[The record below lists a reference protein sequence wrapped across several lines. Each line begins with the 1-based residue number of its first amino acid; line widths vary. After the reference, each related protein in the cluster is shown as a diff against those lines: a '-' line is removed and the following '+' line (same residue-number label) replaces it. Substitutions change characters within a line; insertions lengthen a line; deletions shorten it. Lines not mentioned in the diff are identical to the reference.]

1 MEQSELQNNY
11 QYHAPDEEKVVKH
24 ETVRRTVFVA
34 ADYLNKT
41 LPDCR
46 EKSLALTKLEEAT
59 MWANAAL
66 ARNG

>member
-1 MEQSELQNNY
+1 MDNKELLNNY
-11 QYHAPDEEKVVKH
+11 TYHAPSQDKGLKH
-24 ETVRRTVFVA
+24 EDVRSAIYDVA
-34 ADYLNKT
+34 SWLNKT

-66 ARNG
+66 ARY

>member
-1 MEQSELQNNY
+1 MEHKELDNNY
-11 QYHAPDEEKVVKH
+11 TYHAPNEAKALLHEEI
-24 ETVRRTVFVA
+24 RATVFVTA
-34 ADYLNKT
+34 EHLNNM

-66 ARNG
+66 ARS

>member
-11 QYHAPDEEKVVKH
+11 QYHAPDENKVRKH
-24 ETVRRTVFVA
+24 EQVRKTVYVA
-34 ADYLNKT
+34 ADYLNKN

-66 ARNG
+66 ARN